1 MNLTWI
7 DWGIVAA
14 VFAFIIGVVVLSKPL
29 MRSVS
34 DFLAAGRTGGR
45 YLISLSQGTASLG
58 AITIVGML
66 EMNYI
71 AGFTMRWWEMVMAV
85 VVVGISVSGWVLYR
99 FRQTRALTMAQFF
112 EIRYSR
118 TLPHLRRGPGLP
130 LRDHQLRHLPGR
142 ERPLLHLL
150 LRPAADGRPPRP
162 PPSRPSP

>member
-1 MNLTWI
+1 VNLTWI
-7 DWGIVAA
+7 DWSIVAV
-14 VFAFIIGVVVLSKPL
+14 VFAFIIGVVIVSRTL

-71 AGFTMRWWEMVMAV
+71 AGFNMRWWEMVMAV

-99 FRQTRALTMAQFF
+99 FRQTRAGSSAGAAATSS
-112 EIRYSR
+112 SR
-118 TLPHLRRGPGLP
+118 GNPTSLQVRCRMSSFPRG
-130 LRDHQLRHLPGR
+130 
-142 ERPLLHLL
+142 
-150 LRPAADGRPPRP
+150 
-162 PPSRPSP
+162 

>member
-1 MNLTWI
+1 
-7 DWGIVAA
+7 
-14 VFAFIIGVVVLSKPL
+14 

-71 AGFTMRWWEMVMAV
+71 AGFNMRWWEMVMAV

-118 TLPHLRRGPGLP
+118 RFRVFAGALAFRLGH
-130 LRDHQLRHLPGR
+130 HQLRHLPGR

-162 PPSRPSP
+162 ATSRPSP

>member
-14 VFAFIIGVVVLSKPL
+14 VFAFIIAVVILSKPL

-71 AGFTMRWWEMVMAV
+71 AGFNMRWWEMVMAV
-85 VVVGISVSGWVLYR
+85 VVVGDQRLGLGPLPLPPDPGPDHGPVLR
-99 FRQTRALTMAQFF
+99 DPLQPV
-112 EIRYSR
+112 
-118 TLPHLRRGPGLP
+118 LPHLRRGPGLP
-130 LRDHQLRHLPGR
+130 VR
-142 ERPLLHLL
+142 
-150 LRPAADGRPPRP
+150 ASSISAS
-162 PPSRPSP
+162 SRP